1 MLVIGNGRLITRD
14 REGTFFEDG
23 CVAIEGQKIRK
34 VGTTKDIRKEFP
46 SAEFI
51 DAKGGVIMPGFINMH
66 NHIYSTF
73 ARGLNIN
80 GYHPKNFMDILEGQ
94 WWRIDRTLNLQDS
107 YHSAKIA
114 YLDSIKNGV
123 TTVFDHHAS
132 YGAIEGSLTQLSNAA
147 DELGV
152 RTCLCYE
159 VSDRD
164 GAEKMKTAVKENTDF
179 IRISKDRSDDMQK
192 AMMGMHAAF
201 TLSDTSLEYCAA
213 HTPDDVGY
221 HIHIA
226 EDIADVYDSL
236 AKYGKPIV
244 NRLYDLGILGKQT
257 MAGHCIHIGP
267 HEMELLRD
275 SNTMV
280 VTNPE
285 SNMGNAVGC
294 PPAMRMLNEYGLLMG
309 LGTDGYTNDVT
320 ESYKVGNIIHK
331 HHLADPNAAW
341 AEIPEILF
349 NNNPKMANRYFENK
363 LGVLEPEA
371 VADVIILDYKGPTPM
386 TKDNYNSHI
395 LFGMNGG
402 AVTDTIINGEIRM
415 RNREVQGVDEAKI
428 WHDAQAQAQSLWTRI
443 NQA

>member
-1 MLVIGNGRLITRD
+1 MLLIGNGRLITRD
-14 REGTFFEDG
+14 GEGTFIGDG
-23 CVAIEGQKIRK
+23 CVAIEGQKIK
-34 VGTTKDIRKEFP
+34 AVGTTANLRKEFP
-46 SAEFI
+46 VAEFI

-73 ARGLNIN
+73 ARGLSIN

-94 WWRIDRTLNLQDS
+94 WWRIDRTLNLEDS

-132 YGAIEGSLTQLSNAA
+132 YGSIEGSLTQLSNAA

-164 GAEKMKTAVKENTDF
+164 GEKQMKAAVKENADF
-179 IRISKDRSDDMQK
+179 IKVSRSRTDDMQK

-201 TLSDTSLEYCAA
+201 TLSDQSLEYCAA
-213 HTPDDVGY
+213 HTPEGVGY

-236 AKYGKPIV
+236 TKYGKPIV

-275 SNTMV
+275 TNTMV

-294 PPAMRMLNEYGLLMG
+294 PPAMRMLNEYGILMG

-341 AEIPEILF
+341 TEIPQMLF
-349 NNNPKMANRYFENK
+349 QNNPQMANRYFEKK
-363 LGVLEPEA
+363 LGVIEPDA
-371 VADVIILDYKGPTPM
+371 AADVIVLDYKGPTPM
-386 TKDNYNSHI
+386 TKDNYNAHI
-395 LFGMNGG
+395 LFGMNGS

-415 RNREVQGVDEAKI
+415 RNREVQGVDEEKI
-428 WHDAQAQAQSLWTRI
+428 WQDAQIQAQSLWARI
-443 NQA
+443 NS

>member
-1 MLVIGNGRLITRD
+1 MLLIGNGRLITRD
-14 REGTFFEDG
+14 KEGTFFENG
-23 CVAIEGQKIRK
+23 CVAIEGQKIK
-34 VGTTKDIRKEFP
+34 AVGATTDLRKEFP
-46 SAEFI
+46 KAEFI

-73 ARGLNIN
+73 ARGLSIN
-80 GYHPKNFMDILEGQ
+80 NYHPKNFMDILEGQ
-94 WWRIDRTLNLQDS
+94 WWHIDRTLNLEDS

-132 YGAIEGSLTQLSNAA
+132 YGAIEGSLIQLSNAA

-164 GAEKMKTAVKENTDF
+164 GEVKMKAAVKENADF
-179 IRISKDRSDDMQK
+179 IKISGERSDDMQK
-192 AMMGMHAAF
+192 AMMGIHAAF
-201 TLSDTSLEYCAA
+201 TLSDKSLEHCAA
-213 HTPDDVGY
+213 YTPEGVGY

-257 MAGHCIHIGP
+257 MAGHCIHINP

-275 SNTMV
+275 TNTMV

-294 PPAMRMLNEYGLLMG
+294 PPAMRMLNEYGILMG
-309 LGTDGYTNDVT
+309 LGTDGYTNDLT

-341 AEIPEILF
+341 AEIPQMLF
-349 NNNPKMANRYFENK
+349 NNNPQMANRYFEKK
-363 LGVLEPEA
+363 LGVLEA
-371 VADVIILDYKGPTPM
+371 DAAADVIVLDYKGPTPM

-415 RNREVQGVDEAKI
+415 KNREVQGVDEEKI
-428 WHDAQAQAQSLWTRI
+428 WHDAQVQAQSLWTRI
-443 NQA
+443 NS

>member
-1 MLVIGNGRLITRD
+1 MLLIGNGRLITRD
-14 REGTFFEDG
+14 KEGTFFENG
-23 CVAIEGQKIRK
+23 CVAIEGQKIK
-34 VGTTKDIRKEFP
+34 AVGATTDLRKEFP
-46 SAEFI
+46 KAEFI

-73 ARGLNIN
+73 ARGLSIN
-80 GYHPKNFMDILEGQ
+80 NYHPKNFMDILEGQ
-94 WWRIDRTLNLQDS
+94 WWRIDRTLNLEDS

-164 GAEKMKTAVKENTDF
+164 GEAKMKAAVKENADF
-179 IRISKDRSDDMQK
+179 IKISGERSDDMQK

-201 TLSDTSLEYCAA
+201 TLTDKSLEHCAA
-213 HTPDDVGY
+213 YTPEGVGY

-257 MAGHCIHIGP
+257 MAGHCIHINP

-275 SNTMV
+275 TNTMV

-294 PPAMRMLNEYGLLMG
+294 PPAMRMLNEYGILMG
-309 LGTDGYTNDVT
+309 LGTDGYTNDLT

-341 AEIPEILF
+341 AEIPQMLF
-349 NNNPKMANRYFENK
+349 NNNPQMANRYFEKK
-363 LGVLEPEA
+363 LGVLEA
-371 VADVIILDYKGPTPM
+371 DAAADVIVLDYKGPTPM

-415 RNREVQGVDEAKI
+415 KNREVQGVDEEKI
-428 WHDAQAQAQSLWTRI
+428 WHDAQVQAQSLWTRI
-443 NQA
+443 NS

>member
-1 MLVIGNGRLITRD
+1 MLLVGNGRLITRD
-14 REGTFFEDG
+14 EEGTFFDDG
-23 CVAIEGQKIRK
+23 CVAIEGEKIK
-34 VGTTKDIRKEFP
+34 AVGTTTEIKKQFP
-46 SAEFI
+46 EAEFI

-73 ARGLNIN
+73 ARGLSIN

-94 WWRIDRTLNLQDS
+94 WWRIDRTLNLEDS

-132 YGAIEGSLTQLSNAA
+132 YGAIEGSLTQLSTAA

-164 GAEKMKTAVKENTDF
+164 GEEKMKAAVKENADF
-179 IRISKDRSDDMQK
+179 IKATAARTDDKQK

-201 TLSDTSLEYCAA
+201 TLSDKSLEHCAA
-213 HTPDDVGY
+213 YTPEGVGY

-236 AKYGKPIV
+236 RKYGKPIV

-257 MAGHCIHIGP
+257 MAGHCIHINP

-275 SNTMV
+275 TNTMV

-294 PPAMRMLNEYGLLMG
+294 PPAMRMFNEYGILMG
-309 LGTDGYTNDVT
+309 LGTDGYTNDIT

-341 AEIPEILF
+341 AEIPQMLF
-349 NNNPKMANRYFENK
+349 NNNPQMANRYFEKK
-363 LGVLEPEA
+363 LGALEVDA
-371 VADVIILDYKGPTPM
+371 AADVIVLDYKGPTPM
-386 TKDNYNSHI
+386 TKENYNSHI

-402 AVTDTIINGEIRM
+402 AVTDTIINGDIRM
-415 RNREVQGVDEAKI
+415 RNREVQGVDEEKI
-428 WHDAQAQAQSLWTRI
+428 WHDAQAQAQSLWHRI
-443 NQA
+443 NS

>member
-1 MLVIGNGRLITRD
+1 MLLIGNGRLIARD
-14 REGTFFEDG
+14 AQGTFFEDG
-23 CVAIEGQKIRK
+23 CVAIEGQIIKK
-34 VGTTKDIRKEFP
+34 VGTTAELRKEFP
-46 SAEFI
+46 KEEFI

-73 ARGLNIN
+73 ARGLSIN

-94 WWRIDRTLNLQDS
+94 WWRIDRTLNLDDS

-164 GAEKMKTAVKENTDF
+164 GEDKMKAAVKENADF
-179 IRISKDRSDDMQK
+179 IKASAARNDDMQK

-201 TLSDTSLEYCAA
+201 TLSDKSLEHCAA
-213 HTPDDVGY
+213 YTPEGVGY

-236 AKYGKPIV
+236 KKHGKPII

-267 HEMELLRD
+267 HEMEMLRD
-275 SNTMV
+275 TNTMV

-294 PPAMRMLNEYGLLMG
+294 PPAMRMFNDYGILMG
-309 LGTDGYTNDVT
+309 LGTDGYTNDLT

-341 AEIPEILF
+341 AEIPEMLF
-349 NNNPKMANRYFENK
+349 TNNPKMANRYFEKK
-363 LGVLEPEA
+363 LGVIEEGA
-371 VADVIILDYKGPTPM
+371 AADVIVLAYKGPTPM
-386 TKDNYNSHI
+386 TKDNYNAHI

-415 RNREVQGVDEAKI
+415 RNREVQGVDEEKI
-428 WHDAQAQAQSLWTRI
+428 WHAAQAQAQSLWNRI
-443 NQA
+443 NA

>member
-1 MLVIGNGRLITRD
+1 MLLIGNGRLIARD
-14 REGTFFEDG
+14 TQGTFYENG
-23 CVAIEGQKIRK
+23 CVAIEGEVIQK
-34 VGTTKDIRKEFP
+34 VGALTELRKEFP
-46 SAEFI
+46 DAEFI
-51 DAKGGVIMPGFINMH
+51 DAKGGVIMPGFVNMH

-73 ARGLNIN
+73 ARGLSIN
-80 GYHPKNFMDILEGQ
+80 GYNPKNFMDILEGL
-94 WWRIDRTLNLQDS
+94 WWRLDRTLNLEDT
-107 YHSAKIA
+107 YHSGKVA

-132 YGAIEGSLTQLSNAA
+132 YGSIEGSLTQLSNAA
-147 DELGV
+147 DELGI

-164 GAEKMKTAVKENTDF
+164 GEEKMKAAVKENADF
-179 IRISKDRSDDMQK
+179 IKTSVARKDDKQK

-201 TLSDTSLEYCAA
+201 TLSDKSLEYCAA
-213 HTPDDVGY
+213 YTPEGVGY

-236 AKYGKPIV
+236 NKYGKPIV

-275 SNTMV
+275 TNTMV

-294 PPAMRMLNEYGLLMG
+294 PPAMRMFNEYGIMMG
-309 LGTDGYTNDVT
+309 LGTDGYTNDLT

-341 AEIPEILF
+341 AEIPAMLF
-349 NNNPKMANRYFENK
+349 NNNPQMANRYFEKK
-363 LGVLEPEA
+363 LGVLEA
-371 VADVIILDYKGPTPM
+371 GAAADVIVLDYKGTTPM
-386 TKDNYNSHI
+386 TKDNYNSHV
-395 LFGMNGG
+395 LFGMSGG
-402 AVTDTIINGEIRM
+402 SVTDTIINGEIRM
-415 RNREVQGVDEAKI
+415 RNREVQGIDEEKI
-428 WHDAQAQAQSLWTRI
+428 WYDAQIQAQSLWNRV
-443 NQA
+443 NA

>member
-1 MLVIGNGRLITRD
+1 MLLIGNGRLITRD
-14 REGTFFEDG
+14 KEGTFFENG
-23 CVAIEGQKIRK
+23 CVAIEGQKIK
-34 VGTTKDIRKEFP
+34 AVGATTDLRKEFP
-46 SAEFI
+46 KAEFI

-73 ARGLNIN
+73 ARGLSIN
-80 GYHPKNFMDILEGQ
+80 NYHPKNFMDILEGQ
-94 WWRIDRTLNLQDS
+94 WWRIDRTLNLEDS

-164 GAEKMKTAVKENTDF
+164 GEAKMKAAVKENADF
-179 IRISKDRSDDMQK
+179 IKTSGERRDDMQK

-201 TLSDTSLEYCAA
+201 TLSDKSLEHCAA
-213 HTPDDVGY
+213 YTPEGVGY

-257 MAGHCIHIGP
+257 MAGHCIHINP

-275 SNTMV
+275 TNTMV

-294 PPAMRMLNEYGLLMG
+294 PPAMRMLNEYGILMG
-309 LGTDGYTNDVT
+309 LGTDGYTNDLT

-341 AEIPEILF
+341 AEIPQMLF
-349 NNNPKMANRYFENK
+349 NNNPQMANRYFEKK
-363 LGVLEPEA
+363 LGVLEAEA
-371 VADVIILDYKGPTPM
+371 AADVIVLDYKGSTPM
-386 TKDNYNSHI
+386 TKDNYNAHI

-415 RNREVQGVDEAKI
+415 KNREVQGVDEEKI
-428 WHDAQAQAQSLWTRI
+428 WHDAQVQAQSLWTRI
-443 NQA
+443 NS

>member
-1 MLVIGNGRLITRD
+1 MLLVGNGRLIARD
-14 REGTFFEDG
+14 EKGTFYDNG
-23 CVAIEGQKIRK
+23 CVAIDGKTIEKI
-34 VGTTKDIRKEFP
+34 GTTAELRKEYP
-46 SAEFI
+46 DAEFI

-73 ARGLNIN
+73 ARGLSIN
-80 GYHPKNFMDILEGQ
+80 NYHPKNFMDILEGQ
-94 WWRIDRTLNLQDS
+94 WWRIDRTLNLKDC

-132 YGAIEGSLTQLSNAA
+132 YGEITGSLAQLSNAA

-164 GAEKMKTAVKENTDF
+164 GEEKMRAAVKENADF
-179 IRISKDRSDDMQK
+179 IKVSSDRTDDMQK

-201 TLSDTSLEYCAA
+201 TLSDKSLEYCAA
-213 HTPDDVGY
+213 NTPAGVGY

-236 AKYGKPIV
+236 NKYGKPIV
-244 NRLYDLGILGKQT
+244 NRLYDLGLLGKQT

-275 SNTMV
+275 TDTMV

-294 PPAMRMLNEYGLLMG
+294 PPAMRMINEYGIMMG
-309 LGTDGYTNDVT
+309 LGTDGYTNDIT

-341 AEIPEILF
+341 AEIPQMLF
-349 NNNPKMANRYFENK
+349 NNNPKMANRYFKTK
-363 LGVLEPEA
+363 LGVLETGA
-371 VADVIILDYKGPTPM
+371 AADVIVIDYKGPTPM
-386 TKDNYNSHI
+386 NSTNYNGHL
-395 LFGMNGG
+395 LFGVNGG
-402 AVTDTIINGEIRM
+402 AVTDTIINGSIRM
-415 RNREVQGVDEAKI
+415 RDREVQGVDEAKI
-428 WHDAQAQAQSLWTRI
+428 WADAQAQAQSLWTRI
-443 NQA
+443 NG

>member
-1 MLVIGNGRLITRD
+1 MLLIGNGRLITRD
-14 REGTFFEDG
+14 KEGTFFENG
-23 CVAIEGQKIRK
+23 CVAIEGQKIK
-34 VGTTKDIRKEFP
+34 AVGATTGLRKEFP
-46 SAEFI
+46 KAEFI

-73 ARGLNIN
+73 ARGLSIN
-80 GYHPKNFMDILEGQ
+80 NYHPKNFMDILEGQ
-94 WWRIDRTLNLQDS
+94 WWRIDRTLNLEDS

-147 DELGV
+147 NELGV

-164 GAEKMKTAVKENTDF
+164 GEAKMKAAVKENVDF
-179 IRISKDRSDDMQK
+179 IKISGERSDDMQK

-201 TLSDTSLEYCAA
+201 TLSDKSLEHCAA
-213 HTPDDVGY
+213 YTPEGVGY

-257 MAGHCIHIGP
+257 MAGHCIHINP

-275 SNTMV
+275 TNTMV

-294 PPAMRMLNEYGLLMG
+294 PPAMRMLNEYGILMG
-309 LGTDGYTNDVT
+309 LGTDGYTNDLT

-341 AEIPEILF
+341 AEIPQMLF
-349 NNNPKMANRYFENK
+349 NNNPQMANRYFEKK
-363 LGVLEPEA
+363 LGVLEA
-371 VADVIILDYKGPTPM
+371 DAAADVIVLDYKGPTPM

-415 RNREVQGVDEAKI
+415 KNREVQGVDEEKI
-428 WHDAQAQAQSLWTRI
+428 WHDAKVQAQSLWTRI
-443 NQA
+443 NS

>member
-1 MLVIGNGRLITRD
+1 MLLVGNGRLITRD
-14 REGTFFEDG
+14 SQGTFYEDG
-23 CVAIEGQKIRK
+23 CVAIEGQVIKK
-34 VGTTKDIRKEFP
+34 LGKTADLKKEFP
-46 SAEFI
+46 EAEFI

-73 ARGLNIN
+73 ARGLSIN

-94 WWRIDRTLNLQDS
+94 WWRIDRTLNLDDT
-107 YHSAKIA
+107 YHSGKVA

-132 YGAIEGSLTQLSNAA
+132 YGAIEGSLTKLSQAA
-147 DELGV
+147 DEFGI

-164 GAEKMKTAVKENTDF
+164 GEEKMKAAVKENADF
-179 IRISKDRSDDMQK
+179 IKASSKRTDDLQK

-201 TLSDTSLEYCAA
+201 TLSDQSLEYCAA
-213 HTPDDVGY
+213 NTPEGVGY

-236 AKYGKPIV
+236 NKYGKPIV

-275 SNTMV
+275 TNTMV

-294 PPAMRMLNEYGLLMG
+294 PPAMRMFNEYGIMMG
-309 LGTDGYTNDVT
+309 LGTDGYTNDIT

-341 AEIPEILF
+341 AEIPEMLF
-349 NNNPKMANRYFENK
+349 NNNPKMANRYFDKK
-363 LGVLEPEA
+363 LGVLETGA
-371 VADVIILDYKGPTPM
+371 AADVIVIDYKGPTPM
-386 TKDNYNSHI
+386 TDSNYNSHI
-395 LFGMNGG
+395 LFGINGG
-402 AVTDTIINGEIRM
+402 AVTDTIINGAVRM
-415 RNREVQGVDEAKI
+415 RNREVQGVDEEKI
-428 WHDAQAQAQSLWTRI
+428 WADAQKQAQSLWTRI
-443 NQA
+443 NG